1 MKKTFS
7 ILLALALALSVSL
20 VAAVPAAAQDPA
32 TLDVSKWTEYAEN
45 PIFGQGVDSG
55 PKAYYPSVLYD
66 VNEFSGHGHSAK
78 YKMWYGTSG
87 AQTALATSGDGI
99 NWTDQGVVMTNGY
112 HAVVEYYPDGFTG
125 ANSGDNPSSATMYYR
140 MWYWDGPGM
149 LYVEPVEPEPI
160 RYAESPDGF
169 NWFNDQAITGN
180 LFTGVPLWGEWN
192 RTSYGPIDVLYNP
205 TATNTGPN
213 PFDYS
218 FVMYFDATDL
228 NFEEIGLGYSSDGR
242 NWNLYGK
249 VLPRGNDGPHGNT
262 DDWDS
267 CYASFGT
274 VIKEAGGKWHMWY
287 SGGTSGVNHGI
298 GHATSTDGLTWTRDA
313 NNPIFHKDDGV
324 SWRAERSYCPMV
336 IEVDGVYKMWFS
348 GKDASGNYALGY
360 ATNTN
365 PDPDYVTIQ
374 AAIDAADPY
383 DTISVAAGT
392 YDESGL
398 KINKSLT
405 ISGTG
410 TVTITGTKGAFDSD
424 LKFHGSYAPGTAV
437 MGSMDYVVGV
447 YNSADVDFVNV
458 TIDGANSLSEAASDQ
473 YFAGVA
479 FYNAQGSFSGCE
491 IKGTASNPE
500 SCDGAAVS
508 IYIDTDSGTWE
519 LEVSNC
525 TFNTWPKNAISAYG
539 SGTTLSNVLT
549 VDVDDSTFT
558 GNDGV
563 GPSDGFQNGVVG
575 LGGLDMEVD
584 SCTFSAISPTAGSY
598 WAAPVIAGY
607 AYKDDPT
614 RYAPAHDLT
623 MNDCTFSVTGDKYV
637 RRSGGVWI
645 TTTGTAVVEDC
656 TFTNIKGILV
666 DGSNSCDGD
675 PGQFNPSSQDVTI
688 RNCTFN
694 GPSYPASVSYY
705 MCGVNIQRGAQPDIE
720 NCTFSGFHDDDNSD
734 GDGVCFCSAHFDPA
748 YYTGSTGGSVTGCT
762 FSDCV
767 LGVYSGTDV
776 TPLAINFNNFDGS
789 NTYGVWNNDATPD
802 EITAENNWWGDA
814 SGPEDPQDE
823 GGETAEVP
831 PCNSVTGAA
840 MMNVDGTGDKVH
852 GNVDY
857 CPWLTLPYGQIATA
871 TGSGTASFSSD
882 NGMLEEL
889 AAVAT
894 PPGAPVLPDGMFSFE
909 VCCIDPGDTVI
920 LTITLPGPVLP
931 VGSAKWWKYQAG
943 AWYSLPIGSDD
954 GDNIITITLTDGVFP
969 GDEDSIPG
977 QITDPGGLGYLV
989 AACRLDISS
998 TEGGSVTTPGEGTY
1012 TRYCGTVVSL
1022 VATAATGY
1030 HFVNWTGDVGTI
1042 ADVHDASTTITMWG
1056 WYSITANFE
1065 TGEIPLGEEYTL
1077 TISSTGGGSV
1087 TSPGEGTYAYEAG
1100 TVVNLVASPDDGFEF
1115 VNWTGDGIT
1124 HRDSATTTV
1133 TMNGDYSIKTSF
1145 DFEETTTTGSAEGPS
1160 GSLGCFIATAAYGT
1174 PTAEQIDV
1182 LREFRD
1188 VVLLESAA
1196 GSQFVAL
1203 YYQLSPPIADFI
1215 AGNELLRTLVREL
1228 LVDPIVWVVEAT
1240 GAIWRN

>member
-1 MKKTFS
+1 MKKIFS
-7 ILLALALALSVSL
+7 ILIALALVLSFSL

-45 PIFGQGVDSG
+45 SIFGQGVDSG

-274 VIKEAGGKWHMWY
+274 VIKEDGGKWHMWY

-392 YDESGL
+392 YDEQVV
-398 KINKSLT
+398 IDKSLT
-405 ISGTG
+405 LQGAGDTTIIQPDNEDKLTKIETAPWISGTLDMAAIVWADAPGLSVTIKDLKVDGVNVDAAPAGLASSGRIAGIAYIETSG
-410 TVTITGTKGAFDSD
+410 TVDDVTVVNMQTSSMTPRSTGIWASDDTNAASTVEVKHCTVTNYNRGGIYGCGDYLTVDFNHNTVTGPGVSGVQVPNGIFFLAGIVGSATYNTVTACGYSGDQYRGTGIGTYDAGNNIVIAHNTITDLQNAIALHNSHYGTIEYNTITGSHTGVRPETGSD
-424 LKFHGSYAPGTAV
+424 YNVIVRNDILNNTYAIRMSSTIGDNNEAHFNNFVGNTGT
-437 MGSMDYVVGV
+437 G
-447 YNSADVDFVNV
+447 
-458 TIDGANSLSEAASDQ
+458 Q
-473 YFAGVA
+473 AG
-479 FYNAQGSFSGCE
+479 YE
-491 IKGTASNPE
+491 
-500 SCDGAAVS
+500 AAVS
-508 IYIDTDSGTWE
+508 HYDT
-519 LEVSNC
+519 
-525 TFNTWPKNAISAYG
+525 
-539 SGTTLSNVLT
+539 
-549 VDVDDSTFT
+549 
-558 GNDGV
+558 
-563 GPSDGFQNGVVG
+563 
-575 LGGLDMEVD
+575 GG
-584 SCTFSAISPTAGSY
+584 G
-598 WAAPVIAGY
+598 
-607 AYKDDPT
+607 
-614 RYAPAHDLT
+614 PAHTLD
-623 MNDCTFSVTGDKYV
+623 
-637 RRSGGVWI
+637 
-645 TTTGTAVVEDC
+645 
-656 TFTNIKGILV
+656 
-666 DGSNSCDGD
+666 
-675 PGQFNPSSQDVTI
+675 
-688 RNCTFN
+688 
-694 GPSYPASVSYY
+694 
-705 MCGVNIQRGAQPDIE
+705 
-720 NCTFSGFHDDDNSD
+720 
-734 GDGVCFCSAHFDPA
+734 
-748 YYTGSTGGSVTGCT
+748 
-762 FSDCV
+762 
-767 LGVYSGTDV
+767 
-776 TPLAINFNNFDGS
+776 
-789 NTYGVWNNDATPD
+789 
-802 EITAENNWWGDA
+802 AENNWWG
-814 SGPEDPQDE
+814 
-823 GGETAEVP
+823 
-831 PCNSVTGAA
+831 SVTGPS
-840 MMNVDGTGDKVH
+840 VQGPGTGDGV
-852 GNVDY
+852 GLGVDY
-857 CPWLTLPYGQIATA
+857 DPWLGEQYAPTKSTGTA
-871 TGSGTASFSSD
+871 TGTGTASFTSSAG
-882 NGMLEEL
+882 NIEGLT
-889 AAVAT
+889 AVAT
-894 PPGAPVLPDGMFSFE
+894 PPGALVLPHGVFSFN
-909 VCCIDPGDTVI
+909 VTGLTSGQ
-920 LTITLPGPVLP
+920 TITITIVLPGPMLP
-931 VGSAKWWKYQAG
+931 LGAKWWKYHAG
-943 AWYSLPIGSDD
+943 LWYSLPIGSDD
-954 GDNIITITLTDGVFP
+954 GDNTITITLTDGVFP
-969 GDEDSIPG
+969 GDADSIPG
-977 QITDPGGLGYLV
+977 QITDPGGPGYV
-989 AACRLDISS
+989 VSSPAGCRLDISS
-998 TEGGSVTTPGEGTY
+998 TEGGSVTTPGEGAFPY
-1012 TRYCGTVVSL
+1012 VCGTVVDL
-1022 VATAATGY
+1022 VASPDAGY
-1030 HFVNWTGDVGTI
+1030 KFVNWTGEVHRI
-1042 ADVHDASTTITMWG
+1042 ADVNAAETTVTVHG
-1056 WYSITANFE
+1056 NYKITANFDTE
-1065 TGEIPLGEEYTL
+1065 ENPGGEEYTL
-1077 TISSTGGGSV
+1077 TISSTAGGSV
-1087 TSPGEGTYAYEAG
+1087 TSPSEGTSDYEAG
-1100 TVVNLVASPDDGFEF
+1100 TVVNLVASPDDRYEF
-1115 VNWTGDGIT
+1115 VSWIGDSIT
-1124 HRDSATTTV
+1124 HPDFATTTV
-1133 TMNGDYSIKTSF
+1133 TMNGDYSIAAN
-1145 DFEETTTTGSAEGPS
+1145 FEEITTTDSTKGPS

-1174 PTAEQIDV
+1174 PIAEQIDV

-1188 VVLLESAA
+1188 VVLLESTV

-1215 AGNELLRTLVREL
+1215 SGSSFLRTLVREL
-1228 LVDPIVWVVEAT
+1228 LVDPVVWVVEAT
-1240 GAIWRN
+1240 GDIWRN